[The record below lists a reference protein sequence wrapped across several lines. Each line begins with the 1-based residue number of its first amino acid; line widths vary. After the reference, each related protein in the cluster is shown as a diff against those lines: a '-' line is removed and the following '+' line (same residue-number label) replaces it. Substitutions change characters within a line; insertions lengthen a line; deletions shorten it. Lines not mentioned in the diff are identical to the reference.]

1 MAEVSKVP
9 RVFVSA
15 TREDLAEYCQEAG
28 KAILEAGCL
37 PVMQEDFAAGH
48 QPALAR
54 CRAEVESCEA
64 LVVIVAYRYGW
75 VPPDQEGDP
84 KDKSITWLECLHAEA
99 QKIPVIP
106 FLVDPDHSWLDDRKD
121 SMKLVRAEEEEREKD
136 AADLRLAVRQLK
148 KFKTWLESHRVRAR
162 FTSAD
167 NLGKE
172 ILKALFKWKHPGQ
185 EPEPTP
191 EKYIEFLREATRY
204 IELGGLG
211 ANTVNQYE
219 IEQLYVPITT
229 AAREDGKDKRIPL
242 EKALTH
248 QRLVIQGDAGSGKTT
263 FLRRIARELVR
274 ETGPDVALP
283 IRGLPLFIRISEF
296 DAHIEGCQGRADAPA
311 PQNAAGWIA
320 HFFARG
326 KWDLTERFVEK
337 QLEQGTAILLVDGL
351 DEAPGEDRRERIV
364 RIFQDA
370 VRRFRSAKF
379 FVSTR
384 PGAYQ
389 GKAVLS
395 GFETARIEEL
405 DDEAVESFLG
415 LWSRAVHPND
425 AAAAQQRRNALNS
438 ALREKSE
445 IFRMARNPVMLT
457 ALAVVHW
464 NQRTL
469 PEQRAD
475 LYRTILEWLA
485 GRNKEITGKTR
496 LTYLEELA
504 FSMQTDPAGR
514 LRTVEK
520 LGAEKRMK
528 ETQPPAGFLDAEL
541 TNSGIIVSR
550 GSNLEFWHLTFQEY
564 LAARRLAGLDGYE
577 GNLFPSH
584 GPSPIFQ
591 PEWRETMLLLGGVLE
606 SQGHG
611 RLNALLRRI
620 ADHAEGSFPDEVRC
634 VALLSAMLRD
644 LGPTEFQ
651 PDCPQYG
658 PMLAGMRRLFEEGG
672 ADEVDIKDRAAAAEA
687 LGANHPGLRMPWD
700 SDYWIDVKG
709 GPMGAFQIGRYP
721 VTVWEYG
728 QFLEASQ
735 RDAPR
740 DWEDQRR
747 HPARPVVRVTWHDAN
762 AYCDWAA
769 KKAKGCRLPDEHQWE
784 FAASGGKRK
793 FAWGNLVPDPSR
805 CNIDGWIG
813 APSPVGLFPSGNTP
827 EGIADLSGNVWEW
840 TSSRYT
846 PDSKEFVL
854 RGGSW
859 FNFLDFAA
867 CAFRSYFFPV
877 IHYNYS
883 GFRCSRT

>member
-1 MAEVSKVP
+1 MAEASKVP

-15 TREDLAEYCQEAG
+15 TREDLSDYCKEAG
-28 KAILEAGCL
+28 KAIREAGCF

-48 QPALAR
+48 QPALVR

-64 LVVIVAYRYGW
+64 LVVIVAHRYGW
-75 VPPDQEGDP
+75 VPPDQEGDA
-84 KDKSITWLECLHAEA
+84 KDKSITWLECLHAVGRG
-99 QKIPVIP
+99 IPVYA
-106 FLVDPDHSWLDDRKD
+106 FLVDPKHPWSEDHKD
-121 SMKLVRAEEEEREKD
+121 SMKLISAIQQEREKD
-136 AADLRLAVRQLK
+136 VADLRLAVRQLK
-148 KFKTWLESHRVRAR
+148 KFETWLDSDRVRSR
-162 FTSAD
+162 FTSSD

-172 ILKALFKWKHPGQ
+172 ILKALFKWRHPGQ
-185 EPEPTP
+185 EPEPTA
-191 EKYIEFLREATRY
+191 EKYVEFLREATRY

-229 AAREDGKDKRIPL
+229 AAREGGEDKRIPL

-263 FLRRIARELVR
+263 FLRRIARELLR

-283 IRGLPLFIRISEF
+283 IRGLPLFLRISEF
-296 DAHIEGCQGRADAPA
+296 DAHIEGCKGRADAPA

-320 HFFARG
+320 HFFAHG
-326 KWDLTERFVEK
+326 QWDLTERFVEK
-337 QLEQGTAILLVDGL
+337 QLEQGKAILLVDGL
-351 DEAPGEDRRERIV
+351 DEALDEGRRERIAG
-364 RIFQDA
+364 IFQDA

-395 GFETARIEEL
+395 GFETVRIEEL
-405 DDEAVESFLG
+405 DDEAVKSFLD
-415 LWSRAVHPND
+415 LWSHAVHPND
-425 AAAAQQRRNALNS
+425 AAAARQRRDALNS
-438 ALREKSE
+438 ALRGKPE

-464 NQRTL
+464 NQRSL

-475 LYRTILEWLA
+475 LYKTILEWLA
-485 GRNKEITGKTR
+485 GRNKAITGKAR

-514 LRTVEK
+514 IRTVEK
-520 LGAEKRMK
+520 RGAEKRMK
-528 ETQPPAGFLDAEL
+528 DPPAGFLDAEL

-564 LAARRLAGLDGYE
+564 LAARRLAGLDDYE
-577 GNLFPSH
+577 SILFPSK
-584 GPSPIFQ
+584 GPSPVFL

-611 RLNALLRRI
+611 RLNALLRKI
-620 ADHAEGSFPDEVRC
+620 ADHAEGRFPDEVRC

-644 LGPTEFQ
+644 LGPTKFQ
-651 PDCPQYG
+651 PDCPKYQ
-658 PMLAGMRRLFEEGG
+658 PLLAGMRRLFEEGG
-672 ADEVDIKDRAAAAEA
+672 ADDVDIKDRAAAAEA

-700 SDYWIDVKG
+700 GGYWIEVKG
-709 GPMGAFQIGRYP
+709 GPMGPFEIGRYP
-721 VTVWEYG
+721 VAVWEYG
-728 QFLEASQ
+728 QFLEAS
-735 RDAPR
+735 RRKAPW
-740 DWEDQRR
+740 DWADQQR
-747 HPARPVVRVTWHDAN
+747 HPARPVVMVTWHDAG

-769 KKAKGCRLPDEHQWE
+769 KKAKGCRLPDEHQWQ
-784 FAASGGKRK
+784 FAASGGIREY
-793 FAWGNLVPDPSR
+793 AWGDEEPDRSR
-805 CNIDGWIG
+805 CNVEFLIG

-827 EGIADLSGNVWEW
+827 DGIADLSGNVWEW
-840 TSSRYT
+840 TSSRYKA
-846 PDSKEFVL
+846 DSGRFVL

-859 FNFLDFAA
+859 FINRDFAA
-867 CAFRSYFFPV
+867 CAYRSHNDPDDHF
-877 IHYNYS
+877 IDI